1 MRRSLLLVVA
11 AALLVLAASCG
22 DNTAPTRVE
31 GAVAERPNQTCV
43 PESIAEQVAQL
54 LVVLVPKPAAALEVV
69 RAGLVGGIALVGNQE
84 PTVADEISQLNEANR
99 SEVSLIIASDEEGGT
114 VQRMRKVLG
123 PIPSAAETAAT
134 LDPTA
139 AGAAAEAYARRLG
152 ELGIT
157 MSFGPVLDVG
167 GGEIMGSRVFSSD
180 PEIVARYGTAVMEGI
195 RRAGLTPVVKHWPGL
210 GSGKVDTHEGAATL
224 EPAEVLAARDL
235 LPFRAAFAAGAPAVM
250 MSHGIV
256 PGWSEVPVSRSA
268 EAITGELRGKAGFDG
283 LVVTDSLGMG
293 AVGLPEPEAAEA
305 AIAAGADIALLSE
318 PAVVADTHARLVE
331 AVSSGRLS
339 PERVRN
345 AVGHVLEIKGARPCP

>member
-31 GAVAERPNQTCV
+31 SAVAERPDQTCV
-43 PESIAEQVAQL
+43 PESTAEQVAQL

-84 PTVADEISQLNEANR
+84 PTVADEIDQLNEANP
-99 SEVSLIIASDEEGGT
+99 SDAPLVVASDEEGGT

-134 LDPTA
+134 VDPTA
-139 AGAAAEAYARRLG
+139 AGTAAEAYARRLG

-167 GGEIMGSRVFSSD
+167 GGEVMGSRVFSSD
-180 PEIVARYGTAVMEGI
+180 PEVVSRYGTAVMEGI

-210 GSGKVDTHEGAATL
+210 GSGTVDTHEELAL
-224 EPAEVLAARDL
+224 LDPPEVLSARDL

-250 MSHGIV
+250 VSHGV
-256 PGWSEVPVSRSA
+256 VREWSATPVSGSV
-268 EAITGELRGKAGFDG
+268 EAITGELRGTEGFDG

-293 AVGLPEPEAAEA
+293 AVGAPEPEAAEA
-305 AIAAGADIALLSE
+305 SIDAGADIALLSE
-318 PAVVADTHARLVE
+318 PSVVPEVHARLVE

-339 PERVRN
+339 PERISESVRR
-345 AVGHVLEIKGARPCP
+345 VLEIKGTRLCR